1 MPDLLGEDERIT
13 PFAAHMLAHVFAD
26 AAPIKVRGD
35 VEYLINRLNK
45 GWIVTLFNNNGVLKP
60 QQGLAQVDRKAY
72 VTATISLP
80 NPQNQNAIEWISE
93 ERLDLS
99 DRNGE
104 KTVTL
109 KIAPGGISIVELTSR
124 K

>member
-1 MPDLLGEDERIT
+1 
-13 PFAAHMLAHVFAD
+13 MLAHVFAD
-26 AAPIKVRGD
+26 ATPVKVRGD
-35 VEYLINRLNK
+35 VEYLINRSNK

-60 QQGLAQVDRKAY
+60 QQGLAQVERTAY

-80 NPQNQNAIEWISE
+80 SSQVQNATEWIGE
-93 ERLDLS
+93 EQLEVS
-99 DRNGE
+99 DRNGQ

-109 KIAPGGISIVELTSR
+109 RIAPGGISIVELSLR